1 MTQDAV
7 ALPYSFG
14 LGTRATAALPCGS
27 SLGTLRL
34 CLTVFGLG
42 TPWAAAAAPCG
53 FSIGTL
59 RLCLTVLASARL
71 GPLRLRLV
79 VLGPLRPPTLN
90 PLSQK
95 GQQQPPP
102 EHLAYAGAKNAST
115 KMASSKPPPTAQNH
129 AAYASAESASTS
141 NCQQQPPPPA
151 PEIQP
156 SPTAL
161 NTSPPKT
168 GSSKPPRAAATLDI
182 SPALNPS
189 LLKTASSNRCWQHQN
204 TPPLAV
210 LNIPNRPAVT
220 TVDRRQHQLTP
231 PRRLNQK

>member
-1 MTQDAV
+1 MTRDAV

-14 LGTRATAALPCGS
+14 LGTLAAAALPCGS

-71 GPLRLRLV
+71 GPLRLRLA
-79 VLGPLRPPTLN
+79 VLASVRCGLALQFLPWYAAAAPCGFRPPRPPALN

-115 KMASSKPPPTAQNH
+115 KMASSKPLAQNH
-129 AAYASAESASTS
+129 AAYAIAESVPTS

-151 PEIQP
+151 PVLQP

-161 NTSPPKT
+161 NPSPPN
-168 GSSKPPRAAATLDI
+168 RI
-182 SPALNPS
+182 R
-189 LLKTASSNRCWQHQN
+189 LLRNGQQ
-204 TPPLAV
+204 
-210 LNIPNRPAVT
+210 
-220 TVDRRQHQLTP
+220 
-231 PRRLNQK
+231 